1 MGIPFAV
8 VCLFAAPVSALLF
21 GYFFLL
27 KRKPEWMHWPMIL
40 SCAVVGAAA
49 ASIAA
54 QVYSGHIIDVS
65 PFKWMPLSS
74 WSISF
79 GFRLDGLSAVMLCLV
94 SLVGGL
100 IHVYAGGY
108 MENDPAFG
116 RFFLAFH
123 LFYLSM
129 IGLVVANNYVQMYLF
144 WEMVG
149 LSSYLL
155 IGFWYQKASARR
167 ASLQAFFTNRVGDIG
182 FFLALL
188 ILMNVF
194 PAAHT
199 RFVELFPLLGKG
211 SPAISWVGWF
221 LFLAAIAKSAQFPL
235 YFWLPDA
242 MEGPTPVSALMH
254 AATMVT
260 AGIFL
265 MARSWPLMSLVPHLP
280 NTIAAVGAF
289 TAVFSGIIAATRK
302 DLKRILA
309 YSTVSHLGIMTFGLG
324 LGEVSSAVFHLVTHG
339 FFKAALFLCAGN
351 IAHALHKS
359 TASVDETGGLLKKIP
374 VTAVFFTVAAFSLSG
389 IWPFAGFYSKDAIL
403 GAAFD
408 RGGWAGA
415 AGFAIAFLSA
425 FYIFRMLFL
434 AFLGP
439 RKEQNPPEHPH
450 EAGPMMNAPLFF
462 IVLGALGIGWFGTEF
477 YKLVSSGW
485 LGASPMVKI
494 PGFDWASFTRST
506 SMAGLGILA
515 AYLWT
520 MQWPS
525 FDWVWRKNVPLVEKG
540 FDADFGV
547 KPMVA
552 ALTLLVEELSYLLGV
567 LWDKKTWD
575 GWIESMSAWAEDA
588 AKSVSSLAS
597 GRLNDSL
604 WWILL
609 GGGVMLLRLLK

>member
-1 MGIPFAV
+1 
-8 VCLFAAPVSALLF
+8 
-21 GYFFLL
+21 
-27 KRKPEWMHWPMIL
+27 MHWPMIL
-40 SCAVVGAAA
+40 SCAVVGVSA

-54 QVYSGHIIDVS
+54 QVYSGHILDVS
-65 PFKWMPLSS
+65 PFKWMPVGA

-79 GFRLDGLSAVMLCLV
+79 GVRLDGLSAIVLSLV
-94 SLVGGL
+94 ALVGGL
-100 IHVYAGGY
+100 IHVYASGY
-108 MENDPAFG
+108 MEGDPAFG

-129 IGLVVANNYVQMYLF
+129 IGLVISNNYVQMYLF

-194 PAAHT
+194 PAAHA
-199 RFVELFPLLGKG
+199 RFSELFPLLGKG
-211 SPAISWVGWF
+211 STAISWVGWL

-265 MARSWPLMSLVPHLP
+265 MARSWPLISLAPHLP
-280 NTIAAVGAF
+280 TTIAAVGAF

-309 YSTVSHLGIMTFGLG
+309 YSTVSHLGIMAFGLG
-324 LGEVSSAVFHLVTHG
+324 LGEVSSALFHLVTHG

-374 VTAVFFTVAAFSLSG
+374 VTAVFFTAAAFSLSG

-408 RGGWAGA
+408 RGGWASV

-439 RKEQNPPEHPH
+439 REEQHPPEHPH
-450 EAGPMMNAPLFF
+450 EAGPAMNVPLFF
-462 IVLGALGIGWFGTEF
+462 IVLGAIGIGWFGTQF
-477 YKLVSSGW
+477 YHLASSGW
-485 LGASPMVKI
+485 LGVSPMVKI
-494 PGFDWASFTRST
+494 PGFDWSSFIRST

-520 MQWPS
+520 MKWPS
-525 FDWVWRKNVPLVEKG
+525 FDWDWRRNMPWIETMA
-540 FDADFGV
+540 DADFGV

-552 ALTLLVEELSYLLGV
+552 ALTLLVEELSYLLGIF
-567 LWDKKTWD
+567 WDKKTWD
-575 GWIESMSAWAEDA
+575 GWIENTSLWAEDA
-588 AKSVSSLAS
+588 AKTVSSLAS

>member
-1 MGIPFAV
+1 MSIPFSV
-8 VCLFAAPVSALLF
+8 VCLFAAPVAALLF

-27 KRKPEWMHWPMIL
+27 KRKQEWMHWPMIL
-40 SCAVVGAAA
+40 SCAVVGVSA

-54 QVYSGHIIDVS
+54 QVYSGHVLDVS
-65 PFKWMPLSS
+65 PFKWMPVGA
-74 WSISF
+74 WSVSF
-79 GFRLDGLSAVMLCLV
+79 GVRLDGLSAIVLSLV
-94 SLVGGL
+94 ALVGGL
-100 IHVYAGGY
+100 IHVYASGY
-108 MENDPAFG
+108 MEGDPAFG

-129 IGLVVANNYVQMYLF
+129 IGLVVSNNYVQMYLF

-194 PAAHT
+194 PSAHA
-199 RFVELFPLLGKG
+199 RFSELFPMLGKG
-211 SPAISWVGWF
+211 SLAVSWVGWL
-221 LFLAAIAKSAQFPL
+221 LFLAATAKSAQFPL

-265 MARSWPLMSLVPHLP
+265 MARSWPLISLAPHLP
-280 NTIAAVGAF
+280 TTIAAVGAF
-289 TAVFSGIIAATRK
+289 TAIFSGIIAATRK

-309 YSTVSHLGIMTFGLG
+309 YSTVSHLGIMAFGLG
-324 LGEVSSAVFHLVTHG
+324 LGEVSSALFHLVTHG

-374 VTAVFFTVAAFSLSG
+374 VTAVFFTAAAFSLSG

-408 RGGWAGA
+408 RGGWASA

-439 RKEQNPPEHPH
+439 RKEQHPPEHPH
-450 EAGPMMNAPLFF
+450 EAGPAMNVPLFF
-462 IVLGALGIGWFGTEF
+462 IVLGAIGIGWFGTQF
-477 YKLVSSGW
+477 YRLASSGW
-485 LGASPMVKI
+485 LGVSPMVKI
-494 PGFDWASFTRST
+494 PGFDWSSFTRST
-506 SMAGLGILA
+506 AMAGLGILA

-525 FDWVWRKNVPLVEKG
+525 FDWDWRRNMPWIETMA
-540 FDADFGV
+540 DADFGV

-552 ALTLLVEELSYLLGV
+552 ALTLLVEELSYLLGIF
-567 LWDKKTWD
+567 WDKKTWD
-575 GWIESMSAWAEDA
+575 GWIERTSLWAEDA
-588 AKSVSSLAS
+588 AKTVSSLAS